1 MTDFA
6 IGTLILRVGD
16 IEGANNAYGSTN
28 TTHSVLTF
36 RNINLRTLLGD
47 MYDQYDTF
55 NLSLTSITS
64 AKTPAVL
71 GPTFGDSD
79 VDNLNLTLYISGL
92 PFINNTYS
100 LTRGG
105 NTDTAFLGFYQYPS
119 VAATTGFRVYNQAG
133 TVTIGKSQESCN
145 LTLTF
150 KRVLDNADPVTFLRF
165 PNTNFTFLING
176 ISKKSKTNGSLIF

>member
-6 IGTLILRVGD
+6 VTTLLLKVCD
-16 IEGANNAYGSTN
+16 IEGADNAYGSTSA
-28 TTHSVLTF
+28 THNILTF

-55 NLSLTSITS
+55 NISLTSITS
-64 AKTPAVL
+64 SKTPAALSPV
-71 GPTFGDSD
+71 FGNSD

-92 PFINNTYS
+92 PFINNSYAF
-100 LTRGG
+100 TRGG

-119 VAATTGFRVYNQAG
+119 TNATTGFRVYNQAG
-133 TVTIGKSQESCN
+133 TLTFGKSQDVCN

-150 KRVLDNADPVTFLRF
+150 KRVSDNANPETTLRF

-176 ISKKSKTNGSLIF
+176 ISKKSDTNGTRL

>member
-6 IGTLILRVGD
+6 VATLILRAGEITDVETSVGV
-16 IEGANNAYGSTN
+16 TN
-28 TTHSVLTF
+28 PSRSMLTF
-36 RNINLRTLLGD
+36 KNINLRTLLGD
-47 MYDQYDTF
+47 MYEQYDTF

-64 AKTPAVL
+64 AKTLAAL
-71 GPTFGDSD
+71 GVGFGDND
-79 VDNLNLTLYISGL
+79 VDNLNLTLYVSGL
-92 PFINNTYS
+92 PFINNSYS
-100 LTRGG
+100 FTRAG

-119 VAATTGFRVYNQAG
+119 TNATTGFRVYNQAG
-133 TVTIGKSQESCN
+133 TLTIGKSQDVCN

-150 KRVLDNADPVTFLRF
+150 KRVVDNADPVTLTRF